1 MMMGGFGPF
10 MMLAAIGIPV
20 IVVSGV
26 AVGLAARRWW
36 HLIPG
41 AAVPPVAYWLYYSIF
56 HAVDHFL
63 ATLPFVAI
71 AGAVWVVA
79 SHAAKRAWTR

>member
-10 MMLAAIGIPV
+10 MMLAAIGTPTIVIPG
-20 IVVSGV
+20 I
-26 AVGLAARRWW
+26 AVGLVARRWR

-41 AAVPPVAYWLYYSIF
+41 LAVPPAAYWTF
-56 HAVDHFL
+56 HPVDYFL
-63 ATLPFVAI
+63 ETLPFVLLSGAI
-71 AGAVWVVA
+71 WVVA

>member
-1 MMMGGFGPF
+1 MMMGGLAPF
-10 MMLAAIGIPV
+10 MMLAGIGTPTIVIPG
-20 IVVSGV
+20 I

-41 AAVPPVAYWLYYSIF
+41 LAVPPAVYWSFYRLDY
-56 HAVDHFL
+56 FL
-63 ATLPFVAI
+63 ETLPFVLLSAAI
-71 AGAVWVVA
+71 WIVA